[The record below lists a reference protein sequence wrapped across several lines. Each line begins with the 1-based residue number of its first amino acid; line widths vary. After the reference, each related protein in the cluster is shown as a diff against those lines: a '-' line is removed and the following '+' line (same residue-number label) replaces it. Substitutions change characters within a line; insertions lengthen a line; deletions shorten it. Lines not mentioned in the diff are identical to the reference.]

1 MRRSL
6 TKMNDEVINNLRKE
20 IDTVDVELINIIEK
34 RQDIVK
40 QVLKIKLE
48 EDLLIEDPVRER
60 SIIEKLSDNSKL
72 PKQMIKEI
80 YNIIF
85 KNSKKCQK

>member
-20 IDTVDVELINIIEK
+20 IDIIDIELINIIEK

-40 QVLKIKLE
+40 QILKVKNE

>member
-1 MRRSL
+1 
-6 TKMNDEVINNLRKE
+6 MNDEVINNLRKE
-20 IDTVDVELINIIEK
+20 IDIIDIELINIIEK

-40 QVLKIKLE
+40 QILKVKNE
-48 EDLLIEDPVRER
+48 EDLLIEDPVREKK
-60 SIIEKLSDNSKL
+60 IIKNLSEDSKL

>member
-1 MRRSL
+1 MIRSL

-20 IDTVDVELINIIEK
+20 IDIIDIELINIIEK

-40 QVLKIKLE
+40 QILKVKNE
-48 EDLLIEDPVRER
+48 EDLLIEDPVREKK
-60 SIIEKLSDNSKL
+60 IIKNLSEDSKL